1 METFPTDI
9 SGSCIASVCLIV
21 HNIFITVLHFQ
32 KSCMFFNFIVLPLCC
47 VINIYSST
55 SMKVFGFSPPTYL
68 ELHLCYHTFLYKVWL
83 LRLLPPLPPN
93 KKNSND
99 LPGCGFFCGT
109 EHFMQVGGRLKPKTF
124 MEVEG

>member
-1 METFPTDI
+1 MLSYFPLQSLAFET
-9 SGSCIASVCLIV
+9 
-21 HNIFITVLHFQ
+21 N
-32 KSCMFFNFIVLPLCC
+32 
-47 VINIYSST
+47 T
-55 SMKVFGFSPPTYL
+55 SP
-68 ELHLCYHTFLYKVWL
+68 
-83 LRLLPPLPPN
+83 PPN